1 MTASKHLLAGRV
13 ARIRVNPQDCMAVVD
28 VLRLLELKPEQFTFD
43 QAVRVALSSLL
54 ESARSHN
61 AIPRRDGFE
70 YSQMM
75 SQFIQRFTTDRTKTF
90 EVTKLINTASIRASV
105 PDHTAER
112 KFRRF
117 EELNF
122 KLQADSANISP
133 AEQHELQQ
141 LAAELWPDPDLTNTK
156 G

>member
-1 MTASKHLLAGRV
+1 MTARIMPGRV
-13 ARIRVNPQDCMAVVD
+13 ARIRVNPQDCMAVAD
-28 VLRLLELKPEQFTFD
+28 VMRLLELKLEKFTFD
-43 QAVRVALSSLL
+43 QAVRIVLSSLL

-75 SQFIQRFTTDRTKTF
+75 AQFIQRITTDRTKTF
-90 EVTKLINTASIRASV
+90 EVTRLLNTANIRPV
-105 PDHTAER
+105 LPDVSTER

-117 EELNF
+117 EELSL
-122 KLQADSANISP
+122 KMQADEINVSE
-133 AEQHELQQ
+133 AEKMEMQQ
-141 LAAELWPDPDLTNTK
+141 LGAELWPDPDLANPK